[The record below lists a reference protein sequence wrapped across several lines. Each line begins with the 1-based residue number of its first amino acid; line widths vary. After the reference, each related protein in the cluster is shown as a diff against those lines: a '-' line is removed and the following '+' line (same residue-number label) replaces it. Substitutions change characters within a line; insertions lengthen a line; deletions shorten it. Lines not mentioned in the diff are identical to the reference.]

1 MICTYGNIYKYIQ
14 RYRYI
19 DRSKEIESISGGHIL
34 ISRFIPVT
42 LKIAKMENNYQCLS
56 TNNRLKK
63 KRR

>member
-34 ISRFIPVT
+34 ISRFIPAT
-42 LKIAKMENNYQCLS
+42 LKIAKMENNY
-56 TNNRLKK
+56 
-63 KRR
+63 